1 MLINILLPYKE
12 KFSKNKASSVSL
24 TVANNLKFSKYKK
37 KIRVFGHNLK
47 DPMYKDN
54 FVGINNSW
62 NPLKSKNE
70 NIAQEMC
77 KIINNE
83 QNIRQLIEIHNRPY
97 LVNKIYSKIKN
108 TNLITLFLHNDPL
121 EMKGSFS
128 INDREKLLLRLDK
141 IFCVSNYIKK
151 RFLDGIRYDR
161 DKVVVL
167 HNGVVRTK
175 KIMPKKLKQIIYVGR
190 IVKEKGVDLFVDAIR
205 EIYKDF
211 KDWNF
216 KIIGSPRLGINKLD
230 QFSRKIKND
239 FESLGD
245 RAEMLGFVNAEKL
258 SHIMADT
265 SIIVI
270 PSKWNE
276 PFGLVAA
283 EAMSN
288 GIAIVSSNS
297 GGLPEIISNNGI
309 LIDKINSKKIS
320 KYLKQILSNTL
331 LLKELQK
338 KSWENFNFNS
348 KKISLILDN
357 YRKELFF
364 KN

>member
-37 KIRVFGHNLK
+37 QIRVFGHNLK

-121 EMKGSFS
+121 EMKGSS
-128 INDREKLLLRLDK
+128 SVNDRKNLLLRLDK

-151 RFLDGIRYDR
+151 RFLVGIKDDL

-167 HNGVVRTK
+167 HNGVIRTQ

-190 IVKEKGVDLFVDAIR
+190 IVKEKGVDLFVDAIK

-245 RAEMLGFVNAEKL
+245 RAEMLGFLNAEDL
-258 SHIMADT
+258 SFIMSET

-283 EAMSN
+283 ESMSN
-288 GIAIVSSNS
+288 GIAIVSSDT

-309 LIDKINSKKIS
+309 LINKINSKKIS
-320 KYLKQILSNTL
+320 NNLRKILSNTSF
-331 LLKELQK
+331 LKELQE
-338 KSWENFNFNS
+338 KSWKNFNFDS

-357 YRKELFF
+357 FRKELFF

>member
-1 MLINILLPYKE
+1 MQLK
-12 KFSKNKASSVSL
+12 KF
-24 TVANNLKFSKYKK
+24 
-37 KIRVFGHNLK
+37 I
-47 DPMYKDN
+47 
-54 FVGINNSW
+54 
-62 NPLKSKNE
+62 
-70 NIAQEMC
+70 
-77 KIINNE
+77 
-83 QNIRQLIEIHNRPY
+83 
-97 LVNKIYSKIKN
+97 
-108 TNLITLFLHNDPL
+108 
-121 EMKGSFS
+121 
-128 INDREKLLLRLDK
+128 
-141 IFCVSNYIKK
+141 
-151 RFLDGIRYDR
+151 
-161 DKVVVL
+161 
-167 HNGVVRTK
+167 
-175 KIMPKKLKQIIYVGR
+175 
-190 IVKEKGVDLFVDAIR
+190 
-205 EIYKDF
+205 KDF

-230 QFSRKIKND
+230 QFSNKIKKD

-245 RAEMLGFVNAEKL
+245 RAEMLGFVNAEDL
-258 SHIMADT
+258 SHIMSET

-320 KYLKQILSNTL
+320 KNLKQILSNTS

-338 KSWENFNFNS
+338 KSWENFNFDI